1 MSEKAPFLEIKG
13 LTVSY
18 IEDDSIPLP
27 VLKDISFSV
36 NEGEYVAILG
46 HNGSGKSTLAK
57 MINLV
62 DDNVS
67 ASGSIIV
74 DGVDVMSPDLTDA
87 QLLDLRRNVG
97 MVFQNPDNQLVAT
110 VVEEDVAFGPENLG
124 IPNPELRERVDN
136 ALATV
141 GMSQYA
147 HHEPHRLS
155 GGQKQRVAIAGI
167 IAMMPRCMIFD
178 EATAMLDPVGRR
190 EVVNTLEM
198 LNRDKGITVLT
209 ITHYMDEAAR
219 ADRVIV
225 LDDGRIILDGKPEE
239 VFAHEKEL
247 RLAGLELPQCTS
259 LCRKLSEKLKEQKGV
274 EPTGKFN
281 NIDQCADAILSLADK
296 LETDCAQQLS
306 DSLPRGK
313 EYVKSDDEILRLE
326 NVYYTYSKGTPYEMR
341 ALDNVSIGIKRGGI
355 TGIIGHTGSGK
366 STFVQLLNGL
376 NRPDCGK
383 VLLSGNDIWEKPK
396 EIGKVRFAV
405 GLVMQYPEYQLFEE
419 TVAADIAFGPKNM
432 KLDESEIS
440 LRVAEAVEFV
450 GLDKELLDKSPFDLS
465 GGQKRR
471 VAIAGIMAMRPD
483 VLVLDEP
490 AAGLDP
496 RGRREIFRGIRE
508 YNRKTGS
515 SVIIVSHSMED
526 MAEYCDDVIVMAHSQ
541 VLLAGD
547 RDYIFSRAEEL
558 ESVGLDIPRITKLMG
573 KLCDGGLKVNRGL
586 YTVDA
591 AVEELSRIFK
601 LN

>member
-1 MSEKAPFLEIKG
+1 MSKGTPFLEIKG

-18 IEDDSIPLP
+18 LEDEALPLP
-27 VLKDISFSV
+27 VLKNVSFSV
-36 NEGEYVAILG
+36 REGEYVAILG

-57 MINLV
+57 MITLV

-67 ASGSIIV
+67 AEGSIIV
-74 DGVDVMSPDLTDA
+74 DGVDVMSPDLTDE
-87 QLLDLRRNVG
+87 QLLNLRRNVG

-141 GMSQYA
+141 GMSEYA
-147 HHEPHRLS
+147 KHEPHRLS

-190 EVVNTLEM
+190 EVVDTIEM

-225 LDDGRIILDGKPEE
+225 LDEGEILLDGTPAE
-239 VFAHEKEL
+239 VFSHEREL
-247 RLAGLELPQCTS
+247 KLAGLELPQCTA
-259 LCRKLSEKLKEQKGV
+259 LCRRFSERLKEKNGT
-274 EPTGKFN
+274 EFAGNFN
-281 NIDQCADAILSLADK
+281 NIDTCAESILNLSNTVK
-296 LETDCAQQLS
+296 PDCSSVDTAVS
-306 DSLPRGK
+306 RGRK
-313 EYVKSDDEILRLE
+313 YEMGDDEILRLE
-326 NVYYTYSKGTPYEMR
+326 NVRYTYSKGTPYEMR
-341 ALDNVSIGIKRGGI
+341 ALDDVSIGIKKGAI

-376 NRPDCGK
+376 NRPESGR
-383 VLLSGNDIWEKPK
+383 VLLSGKDIWEKPK
-396 EIGKVRFAV
+396 EIGKVRFSV

-432 KLDESEIS
+432 KLDEKEIA
-440 LRVAEAVEFV
+440 LRVEEAMEFA
-450 GLDKELLDKSPFDLS
+450 GLDKELREKSPFDLS

-496 RGRREIFRGIRE
+496 RGRREIFGGIRE
-508 YNRKTGS
+508 YNEKTGC

-526 MAEYCDDVIVMAHSQ
+526 MAEYCDDVIVMAHSK
-541 VLLAGD
+541 VLMAGD
-547 RDYIFSRAEEL
+547 RDYVFSRAHEL
-558 ESVGLDIPRITKLMG
+558 EEVGLDVPRITRLMG
-573 KLCDGGLKVNRGL
+573 KLADGGLRVNRGL
-586 YTVDA
+586 YTVES
-591 AVEELSRIFK
+591 AVEELVRIFK